1 MSQSDYASSS
11 LPKEIALEIASSLE
25 VPTLSS
31 SGCCSRDWQEICRS
45 DCLWESLFKERWPL
59 LYEADKD
66 PNFKVVFLIL
76 KQHEEETRQAKSVI
90 NLVEQCSQFGSLEA
104 VDYLHAINCLEMMQF
119 GFRDV
124 QMLLLK
130 PKLNVLLNLIGLH
143 YCLNNLQAFHI
154 TEALLSGKIAD
165 QQVFVKW
172 VPPYNFRIRGGDQSR
187 CVYLKDLV
195 KEEDDG
201 ELLTELE

>member
-66 PNFKVVFLIL
+66 PNFKIDLEQLEFDPVTIEPSSNWMAYESNKLFLIRLARIL

-143 YCLNNLQAFHI
+143 YCLNNLQ
-154 TEALLSGKIAD
+154 
-165 QQVFVKW
+165 
-172 VPPYNFRIRGGDQSR
+172 VPLNFFTIHFRLGSCRNS
-187 CVYLKDLV
+187 V
-195 KEEDDG
+195 
-201 ELLTELE
+201 

>member
-66 PNFKVVFLIL
+66 PNFKDW
-76 KQHEEETRQAKSVI
+76 R
-90 NLVEQCSQFGSLEA
+90 
-104 VDYLHAINCLEMMQF
+104 
-119 GFRDV
+119 GF
-124 QMLLLK
+124 
-130 PKLNVLLNLIGLH
+130 
-143 YCLNNLQAFHI
+143 
-154 TEALLSGKIAD
+154 
-165 QQVFVKW
+165 
-172 VPPYNFRIRGGDQSR
+172 
-187 CVYLKDLV
+187 
-195 KEEDDG
+195 
-201 ELLTELE
+201 